1 MMRTCRKVVIGRET
15 PGGAHDATS
24 NSNIGAMTSS
34 GPGLT
39 RNAGDADRSPRRL
52 SLLGGWQLV
61 CSGMTLHLPVS
72 GQRLLAYLCLHGRSS
87 RSRLAGTLWPEAS
100 ERHAYGSLRSA
111 LWRVQKS
118 SAGVLV
124 SSGDQLALDASVGV
138 DVRDL
143 LQEIRRLLDG
153 VTPPSGSGFPRH
165 LLDGELLPGWYD
177 DWVLFERE
185 RLRQLRLH
193 ALETLALTLAGD
205 GRFAAAV
212 EAGLAA
218 VRTEPL
224 RESAHRAVVRVHL
237 AEGNV
242 TEALRQYELC
252 RRLFRAELDL
262 EPSALLTDLLPT
274 ARRAVTQP

>member
-1 MMRTCRKVVIGRET
+1 MLRTCRKVVIGRET
-15 PGGAHDATS
+15 PGGAHDAKLNTNMVAVTS
-24 NSNIGAMTSS
+24 GRGFRWS
-34 GPGLT
+34 G
-39 RNAGDADRSPRRL
+39 GDAARSPCRL

-61 CSGMTLHLPVS
+61 QEGVTLHLPAS
-72 GQRLLAYLCLHGRSS
+72 GQRLLAFLCLHGRSS
-87 RSRLAGTLWPEAS
+87 RSRLAGTLWPESS

-111 LWRVQKS
+111 LWRIHKS
-118 SAGVLV
+118 GAGLLV
-124 SSGDQLALDASVGV
+124 ADGDQLVLDASVDV

-143 LQEIRRLLDG
+143 LRDIRGLLDG
-153 VTPPSGSGFPRH
+153 VAPPREPGVPRY
-165 LLDGELLPGWYD
+165 LLEGELLPGWYD

-193 ALETLALTLAGD
+193 ALEALALSLAGE

-224 RESAHRAVVRVHL
+224 RESAHRVVVRVHL

-242 TEALRQYELC
+242 TEAFRQYEAC
-252 RRLFRAELDL
+252 RRLFAAELGL
-262 EPSALLTDLLPT
+262 EPSALLTGLLPT
-274 ARRAVTQP
+274 PGRP

>member
-1 MMRTCRKVVIGRET
+1 MMRSCRKVVIGREQ

-24 NSNIGAMTSS
+24 NWNIGAVTQ
-34 GPGLT
+34 GPGLAWST
-39 RNAGDADRSPRRL
+39 GDPDRSPRRL
-52 SLLGGWQLV
+52 CLLGGWQLV
-61 CSGMTLHLPVS
+61 CSGATLHLPVS
-72 GQRLLAYLCLHGRSS
+72 GQRLLAFLCLHGRSS

-124 SSGDQLALDASVGV
+124 SSGDQLGLDASVGV

-143 LQEIRRLLDG
+143 LLDIRRLLDG
-153 VTPPSGSGFPRH
+153 MVPPSESSIPGN

-193 ALETLALTLAGD
+193 ALETLALTMAGV

-218 VRTEPL
+218 VRIEPL
-224 RESAHRAVVRVHL
+224 RESAHRVVVRVHL

-242 TEALRQYELC
+242 TEALRQYEVC
-252 RRLFRAELDL
+252 RALFRDELDL

-274 ARRAVTQP
+274 PRQAVTRP

>member
-1 MMRTCRKVVIGRET
+1 MLRTCRKVVIGRET
-15 PGGAHDATS
+15 PGGAHDAKLNTNMVAVTS
-24 NSNIGAMTSS
+24 GRGFRWNG
-34 GPGLT
+34 
-39 RNAGDADRSPRRL
+39 GDAARSPCRL

-61 CSGMTLHLPVS
+61 QEGVTLHLPAS
-72 GQRLLAYLCLHGRSS
+72 GQRLLAFLCLHGRSS
-87 RSRLAGTLWPEAS
+87 RSRLAGTLWPESS

-111 LWRVQKS
+111 LWRIHKS
-118 SAGVLV
+118 GAGLLV
-124 SSGDQLALDASVGV
+124 ADGDQLVLDASVDV

-143 LQEIRRLLDG
+143 LRDIRGLLDG
-153 VTPPSGSGFPRH
+153 VAPPREPGVPRY
-165 LLDGELLPGWYD
+165 LLEGELLPGWYD

-193 ALETLALTLAGD
+193 ALEALALSLAGE

-224 RESAHRAVVRVHL
+224 RESAHRVVVRVHL

-242 TEALRQYELC
+242 TEAFRQYEAC
-252 RRLFRAELDL
+252 RRLFAAELGL
-262 EPSALLTDLLPT
+262 EPSALLTGLLPT
-274 ARRAVTQP
+274 ARPAVTRP

>member
-1 MMRTCRKVVIGRET
+1 MMGTCRKVAIGRET
-15 PGGAHDATS
+15 PGGAHDAKL
-24 NSNIGAMTSS
+24 NSNMVAVTSS
-34 GPGLT
+34 GL
-39 RNAGDADRSPRRL
+39 RWNAGDPARSPCRL

-61 CSGMTLHLPVS
+61 YKGVTLHLPAS
-72 GQRLLAYLCLHGRSS
+72 GQRLLAFLCLHGRSS
-87 RSRLAGTLWPEAS
+87 RSRLAGTLWPESS

-111 LWRVQKS
+111 LWRIHKS
-118 SAGVLV
+118 GAGLLV
-124 SSGDQLALDASVGV
+124 ADGDQLVLDASVDA

-143 LQEIRRLLDG
+143 LQEIRGLLDG
-153 VTPPSGSGFPRH
+153 GAPPRESGVPRY
-165 LLDGELLPGWYD
+165 LLEGELLPGWYD

-193 ALETLALTLAGD
+193 ALEELALSLAGE

-212 EAGLAA
+212 EAALAA

-224 RESAHRAVVRVHL
+224 RESAHRVVVRVHL

-242 TEALRQYELC
+242 TEALRQYEVC
-252 RRLFRAELDL
+252 RRLFATELGL